1 MSAHGKRLLQREFWS
16 LVATGLMLA
25 SPSFSA
31 SAGDL
36 QAPVNVATKHTAS
49 KPVVGSGNATKPKT
63 SLSANQTA
71 VRNST
76 TKPTALAKPVVKSPP
91 QKTAAKLAPATSPRP
106 TIRPAIS
113 NSIATGPIRRVAQAQ
128 GGAAAAGFDRSLL
141 DDGTFWR
148 EQGSDVTWQQTGMAS
163 WYGGPRWQGKKTTS
177 GERYDQNKL
186 TAAHATLPIG
196 TQVRVV
202 RTDGRGSVVVTINDR
217 PGTRTRI
224 IDLSRAAAKELG
236 ILNAG
241 VTMVT
246 LQPL

>member
-1 MSAHGKRLLQREFWS
+1 MSAQGRKLLHRELWS

-25 SPSFSA
+25 TPCLA
-31 SAGDL
+31 ANPADTAGNNPPNPKHATV
-36 QAPVNVATKHTAS
+36 QTQPKHEQNTAANSSKVSHPAPAKTISSKSTKPGDKAAS
-49 KPVVGSGNATKPKT
+49 KIT
-63 SLSANQTA
+63 
-71 VRNST
+71 
-76 TKPTALAKPVVKSPP
+76 P
-91 QKTAAKLAPATSPRP
+91 QTSPRQL
-106 TIRPAIS
+106 IRPAFDAVTTS
-113 NSIATGPIRRVAQAQ
+113 GPIRRVAQAQ
-128 GGAAAAGFDRSLL
+128 GGAGAGGFDHALL

-163 WYGGPRWQGKKTTS
+163 WYGGPRWQGKQTTS

-196 TQVRVV
+196 TKVRVV
-202 RTDGRGSVVVTINDR
+202 RTDGRGSVIVTINDR
-217 PGTRTRI
+217 PGSRTRI

-236 ILNAG
+236 ILTAG